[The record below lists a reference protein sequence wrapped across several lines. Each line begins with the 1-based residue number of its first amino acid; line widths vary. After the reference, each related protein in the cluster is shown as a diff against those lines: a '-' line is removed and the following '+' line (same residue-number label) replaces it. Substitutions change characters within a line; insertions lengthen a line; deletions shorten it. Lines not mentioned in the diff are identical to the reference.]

1 MVGEDLRDD
10 DRNTLAGGN
19 VQEFVGA
26 MRVGVGAEHAGDD
39 ELRLRE
45 FFPEHS
51 HKRDGAGGD
60 PKTVSEARVSDCS
73 SQGDKD
79 GACHPTAFD
88 SGSKATRAR

>member
-1 MVGEDLRDD
+1 MAPRLGMMVGEDLRDD

-51 HKRDGAGGD
+51 HKRDGAALAHIGRRRSKDCLGG
-60 PKTVSEARVSDCS
+60 AR
-73 SQGDKD
+73 Q
-79 GACHPTAFD
+79 
-88 SGSKATRAR
+88 RLL